1 MKVGLLL
8 DTASLVVFPVVNE
21 LEIELASGTYLKHS
35 QVRIMGV
42 SADIQN
48 QGRTVVDIDLV
59 PLSEKFDNK
68 TVVLISRRFSH
79 KKIHLNRSLFGDYT
93 LLYITYQGS

>member
-8 DTASLVVFPVVNE
+8 DVAPLVVFPVIRE
-21 LEIELASGTYLKHS
+21 LEIELAFGTYLKQS

-48 QGRTVVDIDLV
+48 QERTVVDIYLV
-59 PLSEKFDNK
+59 PLGEKFSNT
-68 TVVLISRRFSH
+68 TVVLISRRFWH
-79 KKIHLNRSLFGDYT
+79 KKVPLNRSLFGDYT
-93 LLYITYQGS
+93 VLYTNYPGR